1 MKLTALK
8 CPSCGGPI
16 ELDEKDENVGY
27 CQYCHTK
34 YYLESEQPKVFIE
47 YKQETSHN
55 SMAMKEESGSKAAIA
70 VGAVIGVIGI
80 MALILIPLSGTSKNA
95 NKYPSREVTVA
106 ASVSE
111 EQSSDKSR
119 ASATYSASF
128 EVLIKEA
135 LATSVSSVTE
145 EELGR
150 FKYLSMRK
158 GEAGWMITYSF
169 ENPIVAAEQ
178 GQDAD
183 INVVVCQEALELQ
196 DIAALPQLEY
206 LNLDHTELPEG
217 SLETLSSLKMITCD
231 YIQLDMLRL
240 ALGDAAKGLERLNA
254 SHLKSLEELSYF
266 LGLKSLEMEDCREI
280 SDISAL
286 AQVKDLEN
294 LNLYDMDEVND
305 FTVLNVLKKLR
316 SLSIDAENL
325 KDISF
330 INHMP
335 ELASLG
341 ITDSKILLLDP
352 LVGKESLKELVLV
365 DNGEVRDYNPV
376 GTLTGLETLVINKY
390 TSQDDPDLT
399 ALTGL
404 KHGEFH
410 GMMGIRFLGSLTGL
424 EELKVQGCNVDQP
437 SVIASLPALKKLT
450 YRKNWGNSDDLS
462 FLAGCQGLTCLDMNH
477 SEFYGDVSYAFNL
490 PALETL
496 ILDSSSFEVKFD
508 RLQDNPALKALS
520 LNRVKLYK
528 NIEMWSDG
536 MVRSINYDDVL
547 LDEYTSFL
555 GHYPSLEYL
564 SLRGNQLTDLQ
575 FAAGLKNLRELD
587 VTDNYVTD
595 THVLDQLEYLGKDST
610 VKRPM
615 ADVDWIDTVEDSH

>member
-55 SMAMKEESGSKAAIA
+55 SMGKKEESGNKAAIA

-80 MALILIPLSGTSKNA
+80 MALILIPLSGPSKNA

-111 EQSSDKSR
+111 EQSSDKSK

-135 LATSVSSVTE
+135 LGTSVSSVTE
-145 EELGR
+145 EELER

-196 DIAALPQLEY
+196 DIAALPKLEY

-240 ALGDAAKGLERLNA
+240 ALGDAAKGLERLKA

-266 LGLKSLEMEDCREI
+266 PGLKSLEMEDCREI

-294 LNLYDMDEVND
+294 LKLYDMDEVND
-305 FTVLNVLKKLR
+305 FTVLNVLKKLG

-352 LVGKESLKELVLV
+352 LMGKVSLKELVLV

-390 TSQDDPDLT
+390 TNQDDPDLT

-462 FLAGCQGLTCLDMNH
+462 FLAGCQGLTYLDMNH

-496 ILDSSSFEVKFD
+496 ILDKSSFEVKFD

-520 LNRVKLYK
+520 LNHVKLYK

-595 THVLDQLEYLGKDST
+595 THVLDQLEYLGKEST
-610 VKRPM
+610 VKRPI

>member
-1 MKLTALK
+1 M
-8 CPSCGGPI
+8 
-16 ELDEKDENVGY
+16 
-27 CQYCHTK
+27 
-34 YYLESEQPKVFIE
+34 
-47 YKQETSHN
+47 
-55 SMAMKEESGSKAAIA
+55 
-70 VGAVIGVIGI
+70 
-80 MALILIPLSGTSKNA
+80 
-95 NKYPSREVTVA
+95 
-106 ASVSE
+106 
-111 EQSSDKSR
+111 
-119 ASATYSASF
+119 
-128 EVLIKEA
+128 
-135 LATSVSSVTE
+135 
-145 EELGR
+145 
-150 FKYLSMRK
+150 
-158 GEAGWMITYSF
+158 
-169 ENPIVAAEQ
+169 AAEQ

-266 LGLKSLEMEDCREI
+266 PGLKSLEMEDCREI

-294 LNLYDMDEVND
+294 LKLYDMDEVND

-365 DNGEVRDYNPV
+365 DNGDVRDYNPV

-390 TSQDDPDLT
+390 TNQDDPDLT

-462 FLAGCQGLTCLDMNH
+462 FLAGCQGLTYLDMNH

-496 ILDSSSFEVKFD
+496 ILDRSSFEVKFD

-520 LNRVKLYK
+520 LNHVKLYK

-595 THVLDQLEYLGKDST
+595 THVLDQLEYLGKDSM

>member
-47 YKQETSHN
+47 YKQETSRN
-55 SMAMKEESGSKAAIA
+55 SMAKKEASGSKAAIA
-70 VGAVIGVIGI
+70 AGAVIGVIGI

-111 EQSSDKSR
+111 EQSSDKSK

-135 LATSVSSVTE
+135 LGTSVSSVTE

-169 ENPIVAAEQ
+169 ENPIVAAQQ

-266 LGLKSLEMEDCREI
+266 PGLKSLEMEDCREI

-294 LNLYDMDEVND
+294 LKLYDMDEVND
-305 FTVLNVLKKLR
+305 FTVLNVLKKLG

-335 ELASLG
+335 ELASLE

-390 TSQDDPDLT
+390 TNQDDPDLT

-496 ILDSSSFEVKFD
+496 ILDRSSFEVKFD

-520 LNRVKLYK
+520 LNHVKLYK

>member
-47 YKQETSHN
+47 YKPEAFRN
-55 SMAMKEESGSKAAIA
+55 SMATKKESGSKAAA
-70 VGAVIGVIGI
+70 AAGAVIGVIGLL
-80 MALILIPLSGTSKNA
+80 ALILVPLSGTSKNSSR
-95 NKYPSREVTVA
+95 YPDRDMTAAAAASGEQSREESKVPV
-106 ASVSE
+106 
-111 EQSSDKSR
+111 
-119 ASATYSASF
+119 TYSSSF

-135 LATSVSSVTE
+135 LGMSISSVTE

-150 FKYLSMRK
+150 FKYLAMRK
-158 GEAGWMITYSF
+158 GEAGWLITYSF
-169 ENPIVAAEQ
+169 ENPAEAAEQ

-183 INVVVCQEALELQ
+183 IHVVVCQEALKVQ
-196 DIAALPQLEY
+196 DIAALQKLEY

-217 SLETLSSLKMITCD
+217 SLETLESLKMITCD

-240 ALGDAAKGLERLNA
+240 ALGSRAQNLERLNA
-254 SHLKSLEELSYF
+254 SHLKSLEELSGF
-266 LGLKSLEMEDCREI
+266 PGLEALEMEDCRDI
-280 SDISAL
+280 ADISAL
-286 AQVKDLEN
+286 AQVKDLER
-294 LNLYDMDEVND
+294 LKLCDMDEVND
-305 FTVLNVLKKLR
+305 FTVLNVLKKLK
-316 SLSIDAENL
+316 SLTIDAENL

-335 ELASLG
+335 ELAHLE
-341 ITDSKILLLDP
+341 ITDSRILLLDP
-352 LVGKESLKELVLV
+352 LLGKESLKELALV
-365 DNGEVRDYNPV
+365 DNSEVRDYAPV
-376 GTLTGLETLVINKY
+376 GTLAGLETLVLNKY

-399 ALTGL
+399 ALAGL

-437 SVIASLPALKKLT
+437 SVIASLPLLKKLV

-462 FLAGCQGLTCLDMNH
+462 FLAGCQGLTYLDMNH

-496 ILDSSSFEVKFD
+496 ILDSSSFEINFD

-536 MVRSINYDDVL
+536 MVRSINYDNVL
-547 LDEYTSFL
+547 LDENTEFL
-555 GHYPSLEYL
+555 AHYPSLEYL
-564 SLRGNQLTDLQ
+564 SLRENQLTDLQ

-587 VTDNYVTD
+587 VADNYVTD
-595 THVLDQLEYLGKDST
+595 THVLDQLEYLGKGSS
-610 VKRPM
+610 VKRPV
-615 ADVDWIDTVEDSH
+615 ADVDWIDTAGDFH

>member
-266 LGLKSLEMEDCREI
+266 PGLKSLEMEDCREI

-352 LVGKESLKELVLV
+352 LVGKESLKELLLV

>member
-55 SMAMKEESGSKAAIA
+55 SMEKKEESGNKAAIA
-70 VGAVIGVIGI
+70 VGAVISVIGI

-111 EQSSDKSR
+111 EQSSDKSK

-135 LATSVSSVTE
+135 LGTSVSSVTE

-183 INVVVCQEALELQ
+183 INVVVCQEALDLQ
-196 DIAALPQLEY
+196 DIAALPKLEY

-266 LGLKSLEMEDCREI
+266 PGLKSLEMEDCREI

-294 LNLYDMDEVND
+294 LKLYDMDEVND
-305 FTVLNVLKKLR
+305 FTVLNVLKKLG

-352 LVGKESLKELVLV
+352 LMGKESLKELVLV

-390 TSQDDPDLT
+390 TNQDDPDLT
-399 ALTGL
+399 ALIGL

-520 LNRVKLYK
+520 LNHVKLYK

-587 VTDNYVTD
+587 VTDNYVID
-595 THVLDQLEYLGKDST
+595 THVLDQLEYLGKEST

>member
-70 VGAVIGVIGI
+70 VGAFIGVIGI

-266 LGLKSLEMEDCREI
+266 PGLKSLEMEDCREI

-294 LNLYDMDEVND
+294 LKLYDMDEVND

-352 LVGKESLKELVLV
+352 LVGKESLKELLLV

>member
-55 SMAMKEESGSKAAIA
+55 SMAKKEESGSKAAIA
-70 VGAVIGVIGI
+70 AGAVIGVIGI

-111 EQSSDKSR
+111 EQSSDKSK

-135 LATSVSSVTE
+135 LGTSVSSVTE

-266 LGLKSLEMEDCREI
+266 PGLKSLEMEDCREI

-294 LNLYDMDEVND
+294 LKVYVMDEVND
-305 FTVLNVLKKLR
+305 FTVLNVLKKLG

-390 TSQDDPDLT
+390 TNQDDPDLT

-462 FLAGCQGLTCLDMNH
+462 FLAGCQGLTYLDMNH

-496 ILDSSSFEVKFD
+496 ILDKSSFEVKFD

-520 LNRVKLYK
+520 LNHVKLYK

>member
-266 LGLKSLEMEDCREI
+266 PGLKSLEMEDCREI

-305 FTVLNVLKKLR
+305 FTVLNVLKKLG

-352 LVGKESLKELVLV
+352 LVGKESLKELLLV

-520 LNRVKLYK
+520 LNHVKLYK

>member
-266 LGLKSLEMEDCREI
+266 PGLKSLEMEDCREI

-294 LNLYDMDEVND
+294 LKLYDMDEVND

-352 LVGKESLKELVLV
+352 LVGKESLKELLLV

>member
-55 SMAMKEESGSKAAIA
+55 SMAKKEESGSKAAIA

-266 LGLKSLEMEDCREI
+266 PGLKSLEMEDCREI

-294 LNLYDMDEVND
+294 LKLYDMDEVND

-352 LVGKESLKELVLV
+352 LVGKESLKELLLV

-462 FLAGCQGLTCLDMNH
+462 FLAGCQGLTYLDMNH

>member
-266 LGLKSLEMEDCREI
+266 PGLKSLEMEDCREI

-294 LNLYDMDEVND
+294 LKLYDMDEVND

-352 LVGKESLKELVLV
+352 LVGKESLKELLLV

-462 FLAGCQGLTCLDMNH
+462 FLAGCQGLTYLDMNH